1 MANPLFK
8 HLLVTGML
16 CAGTTLLFTGCIDD
30 SYDLN
35 KVDLTMKLNTEGLGV
50 KLGNTDL
57 IALADIIDEDET
69 VKTEANGLYYLVK
82 DGTSNFN
89 VKVDNMTT
97 SFNDTK
103 LDMDAPVL
111 EYKDVYEQLRD
122 KGFPVTHGSTLPI
135 PVGFEMHG
143 SAEGNQKIDFS
154 ITDVNDVKQ
163 VKTIDL
169 QRSKVAL
176 TLTEA
181 NHPATLNLGVTH
193 LKNIRLY
200 LPKFLGVTDVAPG
213 WELKEGNVLVYTK
226 NGGTYNYNR
235 NNPEICS
242 VYLNKVALDQTKN
255 QGLVNEKKEIE
266 LTPAELNIRMTAEQV
281 FFENRA
287 GRELSMN
294 VGDQASV
301 RLDIKVPNNVLNI
314 NQVTG
319 IFNPA
324 INPDN
329 ERIDVSNDLPDFL
342 QDKDVRIVATNPTI
356 RFHANMS
363 TLPVGIDMR
372 GTLTAVKENGA
383 FENGATTKVVKLDK
397 GVMEMGRDNYV
408 YYCNQGNTPYDPEG
422 AKAGAATVKNTA
434 NIGDLIT
441 ELPDYL
447 EVNLRDNQINV
458 KNEYYTVQLGRDYHV
473 DADYSVF
480 VPFEFDRGL
489 KVVYNDSTES
499 MHSDLKDLSATGTL
513 EVMADA
519 YNTIPLEL
527 LVGLKAVDVDGNEL
541 PVEFNTAEAHVVPGD
556 GSTYTMNGEVKQRSG
571 SEVMTPI
578 KITAKLDD
586 KDLLSRI
593 DKLCFNIHAD
603 ATGSNKLVSTQ
614 YLKLNNIKIK
624 LHAGVIADFN

>member
-30 SYDLN
+30 SYDLD
-35 KVDLTMKLNTEGLGV
+35 KVDLTMKLNTDGLGV

-57 IALADIIDEDET
+57 IALGDILDEDET

-97 SFNDTK
+97 SFNDTE
-103 LDMDAPVL
+103 LDMNTPVL
-111 EYKDVYEQLRD
+111 QYNDVFEQLRNA
-122 KGFPVTHGSTLPI
+122 GIPVTHGSTLPI
-135 PVGFEMHG
+135 PADFEMHG
-143 SAEGNQKIDFS
+143 SAEGDQKVDFK
-154 ITDVNDVKQ
+154 ITDVSDVKQ

-169 QRSKVAL
+169 QKSKVAL

-181 NHPATLNLGVTH
+181 NKPASLNLGVTR

-213 WELKEGNVLVYTK
+213 WELKEGNVLVYTL

-235 NNPEICS
+235 NHTEICS
-242 VYLNKVALDQTKN
+242 VYLNKVALDQTEHKGKVEN
-255 QGLVNEKKEIE
+255 GNIE

-281 FFENRA
+281 YFENRA

-294 VGDQASV
+294 EGDQASV
-301 RLDIKVPNNVLNI
+301 RLDIQLPNNVLNI
-314 NQVTG
+314 SQVTG

-329 ERIDVSNDLPDFL
+329 ERIDVSSDLPDFL
-342 QDKDVRIVATNPTI
+342 QDKEVRIVATNPTI

-447 EVNLRDNQINV
+447 EVNLKNNQINV

-527 LVGLKAVDVDGNEL
+527 LVGLKAVDVDGNEV
-541 PVEFNTAEAHVVPGD
+541 PVEFNTAEAHVAPGD

-586 KDLLSRI
+586 ENLLSRI

>member
-30 SYDLN
+30 SYDLD
-35 KVDLTMKLNTEGLGV
+35 KVDLTMKLNTDGLGV

-57 IALADIIDEDET
+57 IALADILDEDET

-103 LDMDAPVL
+103 LDMNTPVL
-111 EYKDVYEQLRD
+111 QYNDVFKQLQD
-122 KGFPVTHGSTLPI
+122 AGIPVTEGNTLPI
-135 PVGFEMHG
+135 PADFEMHG
-143 SAEGNQKIDFS
+143 SAKGDQEVDFK
-154 ITDVNDVKQ
+154 ITDVSDVKQ

-181 NHPATLNLGVTH
+181 NQPASLNLGVTR

-213 WELKEGNVLVYTK
+213 WELKEGNVLVYTL
-226 NGGTYNYNR
+226 NGGIYNYNR

-255 QGLVNEKKEIE
+255 NGKVENGSIE
-266 LTPAELNIRMTAEQV
+266 LTPNELNVTMTAEQV

-301 RLDIKVPNNVLNI
+301 RLDIKVPNNKLNI
-314 NQVTG
+314 SQVTG

-342 QDKDVRIVATNPTI
+342 QDKEVRIVATNPTI

-447 EVNLRDNQINV
+447 EVDLKNNQINV

-527 LVGLKAVDVDGNEL
+527 LVGLKAVDVDGNVV
-541 PVEFNTAEAHVVPGD
+541 PVEFNTAEAHVAPGH
-556 GSTYTMNGEVKQRSG
+556 GTTYTMNGGMKQRSD

>member
-30 SYDLN
+30 SYDLD
-35 KVDLTMKLNTEGLGV
+35 KVDLTMKLNTDGLGV

-57 IALADIIDEDET
+57 IALADILDEDET

-103 LDMDAPVL
+103 LDMNTPVL
-111 EYKDVYEQLRD
+111 QYNDVYEQLRD
-122 KGFPVTHGSTLPI
+122 AGIPVTHGSTLPI
-135 PVGFEMHG
+135 PADFEMHG
-143 SAEGNQKIDFS
+143 SAEGDQEVDFK
-154 ITDVNDVKQ
+154 ITDVSDVKQ

-169 QRSKVAL
+169 QKSKVAL

-181 NHPATLNLGVTH
+181 NQPASLNLGVTR
-193 LKNIRLY
+193 LKNVRLY

-213 WELKEGNVLVYTK
+213 WELKEGNVLVYTL

-242 VYLNKVALDQTKN
+242 VYLNKVALDQTEHKGKVEN
-255 QGLVNEKKEIE
+255 GGIE
-266 LTPAELNIRMTAEQV
+266 LTPNELKVRMTAEQV
-281 FFENRA
+281 YFENRA

-294 VGDQASV
+294 EGDQASV
-301 RLDIKVPNNVLNI
+301 RLDIKVPNNKLNI
-314 NQVTG
+314 SQVTG

-324 INPDN
+324 IDPDN

-447 EVNLRDNQINV
+447 EVDLKNNQINV

-541 PVEFNTAEAHVVPGD
+541 PVEFNTAEAHVAPGD

>member
-1 MANPLFK
+1 
-8 HLLVTGML
+8 ML

-30 SYDLN
+30 SYDLD
-35 KVDLTMKLNTEGLGV
+35 KVDLTMKLNTDGLGV

-57 IALADIIDEDET
+57 IALADILDEDET

-103 LDMDAPVL
+103 LDMNTPVL
-111 EYKDVYEQLRD
+111 QYNDVFEQLRD
-122 KGFPVTHGSTLPI
+122 AGIPVTHGSTLPI
-135 PVGFEMHG
+135 PADFEMHG
-143 SAEGNQKIDFS
+143 SAEGDQEVDFK
-154 ITDVNDVKQ
+154 ITDVSDVKQ

-169 QRSKVAL
+169 YKSKVAL

-181 NHPATLNLGVTH
+181 NSRPELNLGVTR

-213 WELKEGNVLVYTK
+213 WELKEGNVLVYK
-226 NGGTYNYNR
+226 NGGIYNYNR
-235 NNPEICS
+235 NKPEICS

-255 QGLVNEKKEIE
+255 EGKVENGNIE

-281 FFENRA
+281 YFENRA
-287 GRELSMN
+287 GRELSMK
-294 VGDQASV
+294 VDDQASV
-301 RLDIKVPNNVLNI
+301 RLDIQVPNNVLNI

-319 IFNPA
+319 KFNPA

-329 ERIDVSNDLPDFL
+329 ERIDVSSDLPDFL
-342 QDKDVRIVATNPTI
+342 QDKEVRIVATNPTI

-363 TLPVGIDMR
+363 TLPVGIDMS

-383 FENGATTKVVKLDK
+383 FENGAPTKVVKLDK
-397 GVMEMGRDNYV
+397 SVMNMGRDNYV
-408 YYCNQGNTPYDPEG
+408 YYYQGNAPYDPEG

-447 EVNLRDNQINV
+447 EVNLKNNQINV
-458 KNEYYTVQLGRDYHV
+458 KEEYYTVQLGRDYHV

-527 LVGLKAVDVDGNEL
+527 LVGLKAVDVDGNVV
-541 PVEFNTAEAHVVPGD
+541 PVEFNTAEAHVAPGD

>member
-30 SYDLN
+30 SYDLD
-35 KVDLTMKLNTEGLGV
+35 KVDLTMKLNTDGLGV

-57 IALADIIDEDET
+57 IALADILDEDET

-103 LDMDAPVL
+103 LDMNTPVL
-111 EYKDVYEQLRD
+111 QYNDVYEQLRD
-122 KGFPVTHGSTLPI
+122 AGIPVTHGSTLPI
-135 PVGFEMHG
+135 PANFEMHG
-143 SAEGNQKIDFS
+143 SAEGDQEVDFK
-154 ITDVNDVKQ
+154 ITDVSDVKQ

-169 QRSKVAL
+169 QKSKVAL

-181 NHPATLNLGVTH
+181 NQPASLNLGVTR
-193 LKNIRLY
+193 LKNVRLY

-213 WELKEGNVLVYTK
+213 WELKEGNVLVYTL

-242 VYLNKVALDQTKN
+242 VYLNKVALDQTEHKGKVEN
-255 QGLVNEKKEIE
+255 GGIE
-266 LTPAELNIRMTAEQV
+266 LTPNELNVRMTAEQV
-281 FFENRA
+281 YFENRA

-294 VGDQASV
+294 EGDQASV

-314 NQVTG
+314 SQVTG

-324 INPDN
+324 IDPDN

-447 EVNLRDNQINV
+447 EVDLKNNQINV

-527 LVGLKAVDVDGNEL
+527 LVGLKAVDVDGNEV
-541 PVEFNTAEAHVVPGD
+541 PVEFNTAEAHVAPGD

>member
-30 SYDLN
+30 SYDLD
-35 KVDLTMKLNTEGLGV
+35 KVDLTMKLNTDGLGV

-57 IALADIIDEDET
+57 IALADILDEDET

-103 LDMDAPVL
+103 LDMNTPVL
-111 EYKDVYEQLRD
+111 QYNDVYEQLRNA
-122 KGFPVTHGSTLPI
+122 GIPVTHGSTLPI
-135 PVGFEMHG
+135 PADFEMHG
-143 SAEGNQKIDFS
+143 SAEGDQKVDFS
-154 ITDVNDVKQ
+154 ITGVSDVKQ

-181 NHPATLNLGVTH
+181 NHPATLNLGVTR

-213 WELKEGNVLVYTK
+213 WELKEGNVLVYK
-226 NGGTYNYNR
+226 NGGIYNYNR

-242 VYLNKVALDQTKN
+242 VYLNKVELEQTEN
-255 QGLVNEKKEIE
+255 HGEVNADKEIV
-266 LTPAELNIRMTAEQV
+266 LTPEELNIRMTAEQV

-319 IFNPA
+319 KFNPA

-447 EVNLRDNQINV
+447 EVDLKNNQINV
-458 KNEYYTVQLGRDYHV
+458 KEEYYTVQLGRDYHV

-541 PVEFNTAEAHVVPGD
+541 PVEFNTAEAHVAPGD

>member
-30 SYDLN
+30 SYDLD
-35 KVDLTMKLNTEGLGV
+35 KVDLTMKLNTDGLGV

-57 IALADIIDEDET
+57 IALADILDEDET

-103 LDMDAPVL
+103 LDMNTPVL
-111 EYKDVYEQLRD
+111 QYNDVFEQLRD
-122 KGFPVTHGSTLPI
+122 AGIPVTHGSTLPI
-135 PVGFEMHG
+135 PADFEMHG
-143 SAEGNQKIDFS
+143 SAEGDQEVDFK
-154 ITDVNDVKQ
+154 ITDVSDVKQ

-169 QRSKVAL
+169 QKSKVAL

-181 NHPATLNLGVTH
+181 NQPASLNLGVTH
-193 LKNIRLY
+193 LKNVRLY

-213 WELKEGNVLVYTK
+213 WELKEGNVLVYAL

-242 VYLNKVALDQTKN
+242 VYLNKVALDQTEHKGKVEN
-255 QGLVNEKKEIE
+255 GGIE
-266 LTPAELNIRMTAEQV
+266 LTPNELKVRKTAEQV
-281 FFENRA
+281 YFENRA

-294 VGDQASV
+294 EGDQASV

-314 NQVTG
+314 SQVTG

-324 INPDN
+324 IDPDN

-342 QDKDVRIVATNPTI
+342 QDKEVRIVATNPTI

-447 EVNLRDNQINV
+447 EVNLKNNQINV

-527 LVGLKAVDVDGNEL
+527 LVGLKAVDVDGNVV
-541 PVEFNTAEAHVVPGD
+541 PVEFNTAEAHVAPGD

>member
-30 SYDLN
+30 SYDLD
-35 KVDLTMKLNTEGLGV
+35 KVDLTMKLNTDGLGV

-57 IALADIIDEDET
+57 IALADILDEDET

-103 LDMDAPVL
+103 LDMNTPVL
-111 EYKDVYEQLRD
+111 QYNDVYEQLRD
-122 KGFPVTHGSTLPI
+122 AGIPVTHGSTLPI
-135 PVGFEMHG
+135 PADFEMHG
-143 SAEGNQKIDFS
+143 SAEGDQEVDFK
-154 ITDVNDVKQ
+154 ITDVSDVKQ

-169 QRSKVAL
+169 QKSKVAL

-181 NHPATLNLGVTH
+181 NQPASLNLGVTR

-213 WELKEGNVLVYTK
+213 WELKEGNVLVYTL
-226 NGGTYNYNR
+226 NGGIYNYNR

-242 VYLNKVALDQTKN
+242 VYLNKVALDQTENKGKVEN
-255 QGLVNEKKEIE
+255 GGIE
-266 LTPAELNIRMTAEQV
+266 LTPNELNVTMTAEQV

-301 RLDIKVPNNVLNI
+301 RLDIKVPNNKLNI
-314 NQVTG
+314 SQVTG

-324 INPDN
+324 IDPDN

-342 QDKDVRIVATNPTI
+342 QDKEVRIVATNPTI

-447 EVNLRDNQINV
+447 EVDLKNNQINV

-541 PVEFNTAEAHVVPGD
+541 PVEFNTAEAHVAPGD
-556 GSTYTMNGEVKQRSG
+556 GSTYTMNGEVKERSG
-571 SEVMTPI
+571 SGVMTPI
-578 KITAKLDD
+578 KITAKLED

>member
-30 SYDLN
+30 SYDLD
-35 KVDLTMKLNTEGLGV
+35 KVDLTMKLNTDGLGV

-57 IALADIIDEDET
+57 IALADILDEDET

-103 LDMDAPVL
+103 LDMNTPVL
-111 EYKDVYEQLRD
+111 QYNDVFKQLQD
-122 KGFPVTHGSTLPI
+122 AGIPVTEGNTLPI
-135 PVGFEMHG
+135 PVDFEMHG
-143 SAEGNQKIDFS
+143 SAKGDQEVDFK
-154 ITDVNDVKQ
+154 ITDVSDVKQ

-169 QRSKVAL
+169 QKSKVAL

-181 NHPATLNLGVTH
+181 NQPASLNLGVTR

-213 WELKEGNVLVYTK
+213 WELKEGNVLVYTL
-226 NGGTYNYNR
+226 NGGIYNYNR

-242 VYLNKVALDQTKN
+242 VYLNKVALDQTENKGKVEN
-255 QGLVNEKKEIE
+255 GGIE
-266 LTPAELNIRMTAEQV
+266 LTPNELNVTMTAEQV

-294 VGDQASV
+294 EGDQASV

-314 NQVTG
+314 SQVTG

-342 QDKDVRIVATNPTI
+342 QDKEVRIVATNPTI

-447 EVNLRDNQINV
+447 EVDLKNNQINV

-527 LVGLKAVDVDGNEL
+527 LVGLKAVDVDGNEV
-541 PVEFNTAEAHVVPGD
+541 PVEFNTAEAHVAPGD

>member
-30 SYDLN
+30 SYDLD
-35 KVDLTMKLNTEGLGV
+35 KVDLTMKLNTDGLGV

-57 IALADIIDEDET
+57 IALADILDEDET

-103 LDMDAPVL
+103 LDMNTPVL
-111 EYKDVYEQLRD
+111 QYNDVYEQLRD
-122 KGFPVTHGSTLPI
+122 AGIPVTHGSTLPI
-135 PVGFEMHG
+135 PADFEMHG
-143 SAEGNQKIDFS
+143 SAEGDQEVDFK
-154 ITDVNDVKQ
+154 ITDVSDVKQ

-169 QRSKVAL
+169 QKSKVAL

-181 NHPATLNLGVTH
+181 NQPASLNLGVTR

-213 WELKEGNVLVYTK
+213 WELKEGNVLVYTL
-226 NGGTYNYNR
+226 NGGIYNYNR
-235 NNPEICS
+235 NNSEICS
-242 VYLNKVALDQTKN
+242 VYLNKVALDQTENKGKVEN
-255 QGLVNEKKEIE
+255 GGIE
-266 LTPAELNIRMTAEQV
+266 LTPNELNVTMTAEQV

-301 RLDIKVPNNVLNI
+301 RLDIKVPNNKLNI
-314 NQVTG
+314 SQVTG

-324 INPDN
+324 IDPDN

-342 QDKDVRIVATNPTI
+342 QDKEVRIVATNPTI

-447 EVNLRDNQINV
+447 EVDLKNNQINV

-527 LVGLKAVDVDGNEL
+527 LVGLKAVDVDGNEV
-541 PVEFNTAEAHVVPGD
+541 PVEFNTAEAHVAPGD

>member
-30 SYDLN
+30 SYDLD
-35 KVDLTMKLNTEGLGV
+35 KVDLTMKLNTDGLGV

-57 IALADIIDEDET
+57 IALADILDEDET

-103 LDMDAPVL
+103 LDMNTPVL
-111 EYKDVYEQLRD
+111 QYNDVYEQLRD
-122 KGFPVTHGSTLPI
+122 AGIPVTHGSTLPI
-135 PVGFEMHG
+135 PANFEMHG
-143 SAEGNQKIDFS
+143 SAEGDQEVDFK
-154 ITDVNDVKQ
+154 ITDVSDVKQ

-169 QRSKVAL
+169 QKSKVAL

-181 NHPATLNLGVTH
+181 NQPASLNLGVTR

-213 WELKEGNVLVYTK
+213 WELKEGNVLVYTL

-242 VYLNKVALDQTKN
+242 VYLNKVALDQTEHKGKVEN
-255 QGLVNEKKEIE
+255 GGIE
-266 LTPAELNIRMTAEQV
+266 LTPNELNVRMTAEQV
-281 FFENRA
+281 YFENRA

-314 NQVTG
+314 SQVTG

-324 INPDN
+324 IDPDN

-342 QDKDVRIVATNPTI
+342 QDKEVRIVATNPTI

-363 TLPVGIDMR
+363 TLPVGIDLR

-383 FENGATTKVVKLDK
+383 FENGAPTKVVKLDK

-447 EVNLRDNQINV
+447 EVDLKNNQINV

-480 VPFEFDRGL
+480 VPFEFDHGL

-541 PVEFNTAEAHVVPGD
+541 PVEFNTAEAHVAPGD

>member
-30 SYDLN
+30 SYDLD
-35 KVDLTMKLNTEGLGV
+35 KVDLTMKLNTDGLGV

-57 IALADIIDEDET
+57 IALADILDEDET

-103 LDMDAPVL
+103 LDMNTPVL
-111 EYKDVYEQLRD
+111 QYDDVFKQLRD
-122 KGFPVTHGSTLPI
+122 AGIPVTEGNTLPI
-135 PVGFEMHG
+135 PADFEMHG
-143 SAEGNQKIDFS
+143 SAEGNQEVDFK
-154 ITDVNDVKQ
+154 ITDVSDVKQ

-169 QRSKVAL
+169 QKSKVAL

-181 NHPATLNLGVTH
+181 NQPASLNLGVTR

-213 WELKEGNVLVYTK
+213 WELKEGNVLVYTH
-226 NGGTYNYNR
+226 NGGIYNYDR
-235 NNPEICS
+235 NKPEICS

-255 QGLVNEKKEIE
+255 EGKVENGNIE
-266 LTPAELNIRMTAEQV
+266 LKPYELNVRMIAEQV

-314 NQVTG
+314 SQVTG

-324 INPDN
+324 IDPDN

-342 QDKDVRIVATNPTI
+342 QDKEVRIVATNPTI

-447 EVNLRDNQINV
+447 EVNLKNNQINV

-541 PVEFNTAEAHVVPGD
+541 PVEFNTAEAHVAPGD

>member
-30 SYDLN
+30 SYDLD
-35 KVDLTMKLNTEGLGV
+35 KVDLTMKLNTDGLGV

-57 IALADIIDEDET
+57 IALADILDEDET

-103 LDMDAPVL
+103 LDMNTPVL
-111 EYKDVYEQLRD
+111 QYDDVFKQLQD
-122 KGFPVTHGSTLPI
+122 AGIPVTEGNTLPI
-135 PVGFEMHG
+135 PADFEMHG
-143 SAEGNQKIDFS
+143 SAKGDQEVDFK
-154 ITDVNDVKQ
+154 ITDVSDVKQ

-169 QRSKVAL
+169 QKSKVAL

-181 NHPATLNLGVTH
+181 NQPASLNLGVTR

-213 WELKEGNVLVYTK
+213 WELKEGNVLVYTL
-226 NGGTYNYNR
+226 NGGIYNYNR

-242 VYLNKVALDQTKN
+242 VYLNKVALDKTENKGKVEN
-255 QGLVNEKKEIE
+255 GGIE
-266 LTPAELNIRMTAEQV
+266 LTPNELNVTMTAEQV

-301 RLDIKVPNNVLNI
+301 RLDIKVPNNKLNI
-314 NQVTG
+314 SQVTG

-324 INPDN
+324 IDPDN

-342 QDKDVRIVATNPTI
+342 QDKEVRIVATNPTI

-447 EVNLRDNQINV
+447 EVDLKNNQINV

-513 EVMADA
+513 EVIADA

-541 PVEFNTAEAHVVPGD
+541 PVEFNTAEAHVAPGD

-571 SEVMTPI
+571 SEEMTPI

>member
-30 SYDLN
+30 SYDLD
-35 KVDLTMKLNTEGLGV
+35 KVDLTMKLNTDGLGV

-57 IALADIIDEDET
+57 IALADILDEDET

-103 LDMDAPVL
+103 LDMNTPVL
-111 EYKDVYEQLRD
+111 QYDDVFKQLQD
-122 KGFPVTHGSTLPI
+122 AGIPVTEGNTLPI
-135 PVGFEMHG
+135 PADFEMHG
-143 SAEGNQKIDFS
+143 SAKGDQEVDFK
-154 ITDVNDVKQ
+154 ITDVSDVKQ

-169 QRSKVAL
+169 QKSKVAL

-181 NHPATLNLGVTH
+181 NQPASLNLGVTR

-213 WELKEGNVLVYTK
+213 WELKEGNVLVYTL
-226 NGGTYNYNR
+226 NGGIYNYNR

-242 VYLNKVALDQTKN
+242 VYLNKVALDKTENKGKVEN
-255 QGLVNEKKEIE
+255 GGIE
-266 LTPAELNIRMTAEQV
+266 LTPNELNVTMTAEQV

-301 RLDIKVPNNVLNI
+301 RLDIKVPNNKLNI
-314 NQVTG
+314 SQVTG

-324 INPDN
+324 IDPDN

-342 QDKDVRIVATNPTI
+342 QDKEVRIVATNPTI

-447 EVNLRDNQINV
+447 EVDLKNNQINV

-527 LVGLKAVDVDGNEL
+527 LVGLKAVDVDGNEV
-541 PVEFNTAEAHVVPGD
+541 PVEFNTAEAHVAPGD

>member
-30 SYDLN
+30 SYDLD
-35 KVDLTMKLNTEGLGV
+35 KVDLTMKLNTDGLGV

-57 IALADIIDEDET
+57 IALADILDEDET

-103 LDMDAPVL
+103 LDMNTPVL
-111 EYKDVYEQLRD
+111 QYNDVYEQLRD
-122 KGFPVTHGSTLPI
+122 AGIPVTHGSTLPI
-135 PVGFEMHG
+135 PANFEMHG
-143 SAEGNQKIDFS
+143 SAEGDQEVDFK
-154 ITDVNDVKQ
+154 ITDVSDVKQ

-169 QRSKVAL
+169 QKSKVAL

-181 NHPATLNLGVTH
+181 NQPASLNLGVTR

-213 WELKEGNVLVYTK
+213 WELQEGNVLVYTH
-226 NGGTYNYNR
+226 NGGTYNYDR
-235 NNPEICS
+235 NKPEICS

-255 QGLVNEKKEIE
+255 EGKVENGNIE
-266 LTPAELNIRMTAEQV
+266 LKPNELNVTMTAEQV
-281 FFENRA
+281 YFENRA

-294 VGDQASV
+294 EGDQASV
-301 RLDIKVPNNVLNI
+301 RLDIKLPNNVLNI
-314 NQVTG
+314 SQVTG

-324 INPDN
+324 IDPDN
-329 ERIDVSNDLPDFL
+329 ERIDVSSDLPDFL
-342 QDKDVRIVATNPTI
+342 QDKEVRIVATNPTI

-447 EVNLRDNQINV
+447 EVNLKNNQINV

-527 LVGLKAVDVDGNEL
+527 LVGLKAVDVDGNEV
-541 PVEFNTAEAHVVPGD
+541 PVEFNTAEAHVAPGD

>member
-30 SYDLN
+30 SYDLD
-35 KVDLTMKLNTEGLGV
+35 KVDLTMKLNTDGLGV

-57 IALADIIDEDET
+57 IALADILDEDET

-103 LDMDAPVL
+103 LDMNTPVL
-111 EYKDVYEQLRD
+111 QYNDVYEQLRD
-122 KGFPVTHGSTLPI
+122 AGIPVTHGSTLPI
-135 PVGFEMHG
+135 PANFEMHG
-143 SAEGNQKIDFS
+143 SAEGDQEVDFK
-154 ITDVNDVKQ
+154 ITDVSDVKQ

-169 QRSKVAL
+169 QKSKVAL

-181 NHPATLNLGVTH
+181 NQPASLNLGVTR

-213 WELKEGNVLVYTK
+213 WELQEGNVLVYTH
-226 NGGTYNYNR
+226 NGGTYNYDR
-235 NNPEICS
+235 NKPEICS
-242 VYLNKVALDQTKN
+242 VYLNKVALDQTEHKGKVEN
-255 QGLVNEKKEIE
+255 GGIE
-266 LTPAELNIRMTAEQV
+266 LTPNDLKVRMTAEQV
-281 FFENRA
+281 YFENRA
-287 GRELSMN
+287 GRELSMK
-294 VGDQASV
+294 VDDQASV
-301 RLDIKVPNNVLNI
+301 RLDITVANKTLNI
-314 NQVTG
+314 SQVTG

-329 ERIDVSNDLPDFL
+329 ERIDVSSDLPDFL
-342 QDKDVRIVATNPTI
+342 QDKEVRIVATNPTI

-447 EVNLRDNQINV
+447 EVDLKNNQINV

-541 PVEFNTAEAHVVPGD
+541 PVEFNTAEAHVAPGD

>member
-30 SYDLN
+30 SYDLD
-35 KVDLTMKLNTEGLGV
+35 KVDLTMKLNTDGLGV

-57 IALADIIDEDET
+57 IALADILDEDET

-111 EYKDVYEQLRD
+111 QYNDVYEQLRD
-122 KGFPVTHGSTLPI
+122 AGIPVTEGSTLPI
-135 PVGFEMHG
+135 PADFEMHG

-154 ITDVNDVKQ
+154 ITDVKDVTE

-169 QRSKVAL
+169 YKSKVAL

-181 NHPATLNLGVTH
+181 NSRPELNLGVTR

-213 WELKEGNVLVYTK
+213 WELKEGNVLVYK
-226 NGGTYNYNR
+226 NGGIYNYNR
-235 NNPEICS
+235 NKPEICS

-255 QGLVNEKKEIE
+255 EGKVENGNIE

-281 FFENRA
+281 YFENCA
-287 GRELSMN
+287 GRELSMK
-294 VGDQASV
+294 VDDQASV
-301 RLDIKVPNNVLNI
+301 RLDIQVPNNVLNI

-319 IFNPA
+319 KFNPA

-329 ERIDVSNDLPDFL
+329 ERIDVSSDLPDFL
-342 QDKDVRIVATNPTI
+342 QDKEVRIVATNPTI

-447 EVNLRDNQINV
+447 EVDLKNNQINV

-541 PVEFNTAEAHVVPGD
+541 PVEFNTAEAHVAPGD

>member
-30 SYDLN
+30 SYDLD
-35 KVDLTMKLNTEGLGV
+35 KVDLTMKLNTDGLGV

-57 IALADIIDEDET
+57 IALADILDEDET

-97 SFNDTK
+97 SFNDTE
-103 LDMDAPVL
+103 LDMNTPVL
-111 EYKDVYEQLRD
+111 QYNDVYEQLRNA
-122 KGFPVTHGSTLPI
+122 GIPVTEHSTLPI
-135 PVGFEMHG
+135 PADFEMHG
-143 SAEGNQKIDFS
+143 SAEGDQKVDFS
-154 ITDVNDVKQ
+154 ITGVSDVKQ

-169 QRSKVAL
+169 QKSKVAL

-181 NHPATLNLGVTH
+181 NKPASLNLGVTR
-193 LKNIRLY
+193 LKNVRLY
-200 LPKFLGVTDVAPG
+200 LPKILGVTDVAPG
-213 WELKEGNVLVYTK
+213 WELKEGNVLVYTL

-242 VYLNKVALDQTKN
+242 VYLNKVALDQTEHKGKVEN
-255 QGLVNEKKEIE
+255 GGIE
-266 LTPAELNIRMTAEQV
+266 LTPEDLKVRMTAEQV
-281 FFENRA
+281 YFENRA

-294 VGDQASV
+294 EGDQASV

-314 NQVTG
+314 SQVTG

-329 ERIDVSNDLPDFL
+329 ERIDVSSDLPDFL

-447 EVNLRDNQINV
+447 EVNLKNNQINV

-541 PVEFNTAEAHVVPGD
+541 PVEFNTAEAHVAPGD

>member
-30 SYDLN
+30 SYDLD
-35 KVDLTMKLNTEGLGV
+35 KVDLTMKLNTDGLGV

-57 IALADIIDEDET
+57 IALADILDEDET

-103 LDMDAPVL
+103 LDMNTPVL
-111 EYKDVYEQLRD
+111 QYNDVFEQLRD
-122 KGFPVTHGSTLPI
+122 AGIPVTHGSTLPI
-135 PVGFEMHG
+135 PADFEMHG
-143 SAEGNQKIDFS
+143 SAEGDQEVDFK
-154 ITDVNDVKQ
+154 ITDVSDVKQ

-169 QRSKVAL
+169 QKSKVAL

-181 NHPATLNLGVTH
+181 NQPASLNLGVTR
-193 LKNIRLY
+193 LKNVRLY
-200 LPKFLGVTDVAPG
+200 LPKILGVTDVAPG
-213 WELKEGNVLVYTK
+213 WELKEGNVLVYTG
-226 NGGTYNYNR
+226 NGGTYIYNR

-242 VYLNKVALDQTKN
+242 VYLNKVALDQTDK
-255 QGLVNEKKEIE
+255 QGKVENGNIE
-266 LTPAELNIRMTAEQV
+266 LTPNELKVRMTAEQV
-281 FFENRA
+281 YFENRA

-301 RLDIKVPNNVLNI
+301 RLDIKVPNNKLNI
-314 NQVTG
+314 SQVTG

-324 INPDN
+324 IDPDN
-329 ERIDVSNDLPDFL
+329 ERIDVSSDLPDFL
-342 QDKDVRIVATNPTI
+342 QDKEVRIVATNPTI

-447 EVNLRDNQINV
+447 EVDLKNNQINV

-527 LVGLKAVDVDGNEL
+527 LVGLKAVDVDGNVV
-541 PVEFNTAEAHVVPGD
+541 PVEFNTAEAHVAPGD

>member
-30 SYDLN
+30 SYDLD
-35 KVDLTMKLNTEGLGV
+35 KVDLTMKLNTDGLGV

-57 IALADIIDEDET
+57 IALADILDEDET

-103 LDMDAPVL
+103 LDMNTPVL
-111 EYKDVYEQLRD
+111 QYNDVFKQLQD
-122 KGFPVTHGSTLPI
+122 AGIPVTEGNTLPI
-135 PVGFEMHG
+135 PADFEMHG
-143 SAEGNQKIDFS
+143 SAKGDQEVDFK
-154 ITDVNDVKQ
+154 ITDVSDVKQ

-181 NHPATLNLGVTH
+181 NQPASLNLGVTR

-213 WELKEGNVLVYTK
+213 WELKEGNVLVYTL
-226 NGGTYNYNR
+226 NGGIYNYNR

-255 QGLVNEKKEIE
+255 NGKVENGSIE
-266 LTPAELNIRMTAEQV
+266 LTPNELNVTMTAEQV

-314 NQVTG
+314 SQVTG

-329 ERIDVSNDLPDFL
+329 ERIDVSSDLPDFL
-342 QDKDVRIVATNPTI
+342 QDKEVRIVATNPTI

-447 EVNLRDNQINV
+447 EVDLKNNQINV

-541 PVEFNTAEAHVVPGD
+541 PVEFNTAEAHVAPGD
-556 GSTYTMNGEVKQRSG
+556 GSTYTMNGEVKERSG

>member
-16 CAGTTLLFTGCIDD
+16 CAGTTLLFTSCIDD
-30 SYDLN
+30 SYDLD
-35 KVDLTMKLNTEGLGV
+35 KVDLTMKLNTDGLGV

-57 IALADIIDEDET
+57 IALADILDEDET

-103 LDMDAPVL
+103 LDMNTPVL
-111 EYKDVYEQLRD
+111 QYNDVYEQLRD
-122 KGFPVTHGSTLPI
+122 AGIPVTHGSTLPI
-135 PVGFEMHG
+135 PANFEMHG
-143 SAEGNQKIDFS
+143 SAEGDQEVDFK
-154 ITDVNDVKQ
+154 ITDVSDVKQ

-169 QRSKVAL
+169 QKSKVAL

-181 NHPATLNLGVTH
+181 NQPASLNLGVTR
-193 LKNIRLY
+193 LKNVRLY

-213 WELKEGNVLVYTK
+213 WELQEGNVLVYTH
-226 NGGTYNYNR
+226 NGGTYNYDR
-235 NNPEICS
+235 NKPEICS

-255 QGLVNEKKEIE
+255 EGKVENGNIE
-266 LTPAELNIRMTAEQV
+266 LKPYELNVRMTAEQV
-281 FFENRA
+281 YFENRA

-294 VGDQASV
+294 EGDQASV
-301 RLDIKVPNNVLNI
+301 RLDIKVPNNKLNI
-314 NQVTG
+314 SQVTG

-324 INPDN
+324 IDPDN

-342 QDKDVRIVATNPTI
+342 QDKEVRIVATNPTI

-447 EVNLRDNQINV
+447 EVNLKNNQINV

-527 LVGLKAVDVDGNEL
+527 LVGLKAIDVDGNEV
-541 PVEFNTAEAHVVPGD
+541 PVEFNTVEAHVAPGD

>member
-30 SYDLN
+30 SYDLD
-35 KVDLTMKLNTEGLGV
+35 KVDLTMKLNTDGLGV

-57 IALADIIDEDET
+57 IALADILDEDET

-103 LDMDAPVL
+103 LDMNTPVL
-111 EYKDVYEQLRD
+111 QYNDVFKQLQD
-122 KGFPVTHGSTLPI
+122 AGIPVTEGNTLPI
-135 PVGFEMHG
+135 PANFEMHG
-143 SAEGNQKIDFS
+143 SAEGDQEVDFK
-154 ITDVNDVKQ
+154 ITDVSDVKQ

-181 NHPATLNLGVTH
+181 NKPASLNLGVTH
-193 LKNIRLY
+193 LKNVRLY

-213 WELKEGNVLVYTK
+213 WELKEGNVLVYTL

-242 VYLNKVALDQTKN
+242 VYLNKVALDQTENKGKVEN
-255 QGLVNEKKEIE
+255 GGIE
-266 LTPAELNIRMTAEQV
+266 LTPNELKVRMTAEQV
-281 FFENRA
+281 YFENRA

-294 VGDQASV
+294 EGDQASV

-314 NQVTG
+314 SQVTG

-324 INPDN
+324 IDPDN

-342 QDKDVRIVATNPTI
+342 QDKEVRIVATNPTI

-383 FENGATTKVVKLDK
+383 FENGAPTKVVKLDK

-447 EVNLRDNQINV
+447 EVDLKNNQINV

-527 LVGLKAVDVDGNEL
+527 LVGLKAVDVDGNVV
-541 PVEFNTAEAHVVPGD
+541 PVEFNTVEAHVAPGH
-556 GSTYTMNGEVKQRSG
+556 GTTYTMNGGVKQRSD

>member
-30 SYDLN
+30 SYDLD
-35 KVDLTMKLNTEGLGV
+35 KVDLTMKLNTDGLGV

-57 IALADIIDEDET
+57 IALADILDEDET

-103 LDMDAPVL
+103 LDMNTPVL
-111 EYKDVYEQLRD
+111 QYNDVFEQLRD
-122 KGFPVTHGSTLPI
+122 KGIPVTHGSTLPI
-135 PVGFEMHG
+135 PANFEMHG
-143 SAEGNQKIDFS
+143 SAEGDQEVDFK
-154 ITDVNDVKQ
+154 ITDVSDVKQ

-181 NHPATLNLGVTH
+181 NQPASLNLGVTH
-193 LKNIRLY
+193 LKNVRLY

-213 WELKEGNVLVYTK
+213 WELKEGNVLVYTL

-242 VYLNKVALDQTKN
+242 VYLNKVALDQTEHKGKVEN
-255 QGLVNEKKEIE
+255 GGIE
-266 LTPAELNIRMTAEQV
+266 LTPNELKVRMTAEQV
-281 FFENRA
+281 YFKNRA

-294 VGDQASV
+294 EGDQASV

-314 NQVTG
+314 SQVTG

-329 ERIDVSNDLPDFL
+329 ERIDVSSDLPDFL
-342 QDKDVRIVATNPTI
+342 QDKEVRIVATNPTI

-363 TLPVGIDMR
+363 TLPVGIDLS

-383 FENGATTKVVKLDK
+383 FENGTPTKVVKLDK
-397 GVMEMGRDNYV
+397 SVMDMGRDNYV
-408 YYCNQGNTPYDPEG
+408 YYYQGNAPYDPEG

-447 EVNLRDNQINV
+447 EVDLKNNQINV

-527 LVGLKAVDVDGNEL
+527 LVGLKAVDVDGNVV
-541 PVEFNTAEAHVVPGD
+541 PVEFNTAEAHVAPGD

>member
-30 SYDLN
+30 SYDLD
-35 KVDLTMKLNTEGLGV
+35 KVDLTMKLNTDGLGV

-57 IALADIIDEDET
+57 IALADILDEDET

-103 LDMDAPVL
+103 LDMNTPVL
-111 EYKDVYEQLRD
+111 QYNDVYEQLRD
-122 KGFPVTHGSTLPI
+122 AGIPVTHGSTLPI
-135 PVGFEMHG
+135 PANFEMHG
-143 SAEGNQKIDFS
+143 SAEGDQEVDFK
-154 ITDVNDVKQ
+154 ITDVSDVKQ

-169 QRSKVAL
+169 QKSKVVL

-181 NHPATLNLGVTH
+181 NQPASLNLGVTR
-193 LKNIRLY
+193 LKNVRLY

-213 WELKEGNVLVYTK
+213 WELKEGNVLVYTL

-242 VYLNKVALDQTKN
+242 VYLNKVALDKTENKGKVEN
-255 QGLVNEKKEIE
+255 GGIE
-266 LTPAELNIRMTAEQV
+266 LTPNELNVRMTAEQV

-301 RLDIKVPNNVLNI
+301 RLDIKVPNNKLNI
-314 NQVTG
+314 SQVTG

-324 INPDN
+324 IDPDN

-342 QDKDVRIVATNPTI
+342 QDKEVRIVATNPTI

-447 EVNLRDNQINV
+447 EVDLKNNQINV

-527 LVGLKAVDVDGNEL
+527 LVGLKAVDVDGNEV
-541 PVEFNTAEAHVVPGD
+541 PVEFNTAEAHVAPGD

>member
-30 SYDLN
+30 SYDLD
-35 KVDLTMKLNTEGLGV
+35 KVDLTMKLNTDGLGV

-122 KGFPVTHGSTLPI
+122 AGIPVTEGSTLPI
-135 PVGFEMHG
+135 PEDFEMHG

-181 NHPATLNLGVTH
+181 NQPASLNLGVTR

-213 WELKEGNVLVYTK
+213 WELKEGNVLVYK
-226 NGGTYNYNR
+226 NGGIYNYNR

-242 VYLNKVALDQTKN
+242 VYLNKVALDQTTHNGKVEN
-255 QGLVNEKKEIE
+255 GGIE
-266 LTPAELNIRMTAEQV
+266 LTPNDLKVRMTAEQV

-314 NQVTG
+314 SQVTG

-329 ERIDVSNDLPDFL
+329 ERIDVSSDLPDFL
-342 QDKDVRIVATNPTI
+342 QDKEVRIVATNPTI

-363 TLPVGIDMR
+363 TLPVGIDMS

-383 FENGATTKVVKLDK
+383 FENGAPTKVVKLDK
-397 GVMEMGRDNYV
+397 SVMDMGRDNYV
-408 YYCNQGNTPYDPEG
+408 YYYQGNAPYDPEG

-447 EVNLRDNQINV
+447 EVDLKNNQINV

-541 PVEFNTAEAHVVPGD
+541 PVEFNTAEAHVAPGD

>member
-30 SYDLN
+30 SYDLD
-35 KVDLTMKLNTEGLGV
+35 KVDLTMKLNTDGLGV

-57 IALADIIDEDET
+57 IALADILDEDET

-103 LDMDAPVL
+103 LDMNAPVL
-111 EYKDVYEQLRD
+111 QYDDVKKQLEEA
-122 KGFPVTHGSTLPI
+122 GIPVVEGSPLPI
-135 PVGFEMHG
+135 PADFEMHG
-143 SAEGNQKIDFS
+143 SAEGDQEVDFN
-154 ITDVNDVKQ
+154 ITDVSDVKQ

-181 NHPATLNLGVTH
+181 NQPASLNLGVTR

-213 WELKEGNVLVYTK
+213 WELKEGNVLVYTL
-226 NGGTYNYNR
+226 NGGIYNYNR

-242 VYLNKVALDQTKN
+242 VYLNKVALDKTENKGKVEN
-255 QGLVNEKKEIE
+255 GGIE
-266 LTPAELNIRMTAEQV
+266 LTPNELNVRMTAEQV

-301 RLDIKVPNNVLNI
+301 RLDIKVPNNKLNI
-314 NQVTG
+314 SQVTG

-324 INPDN
+324 IDPDN

-447 EVNLRDNQINV
+447 EVDLKNNQINV

-527 LVGLKAVDVDGNEL
+527 LVGLKAVDVDGNEV
-541 PVEFNTAEAHVVPGD
+541 PVEFNTAEAHVAPGD

>member
-30 SYDLN
+30 SYDLD
-35 KVDLTMKLNTEGLGV
+35 KVDLTMKLNTDGLGV

-57 IALADIIDEDET
+57 IALADILDEDET

-103 LDMDAPVL
+103 LDMNTPVL
-111 EYKDVYEQLRD
+111 QYNDVYEQLRD
-122 KGFPVTHGSTLPI
+122 AGIPVTHGSTLPI
-135 PVGFEMHG
+135 PADFEMHG
-143 SAEGNQKIDFS
+143 SAEGDQEVDFK
-154 ITDVNDVKQ
+154 ITDVSDVKQ

-181 NHPATLNLGVTH
+181 NHPATLNLGVTR

-200 LPKFLGVTDVAPG
+200 LPKILGVTDVAPG
-213 WELKEGNVLVYTK
+213 WELKEGNVLVYTG

-242 VYLNKVALDQTKN
+242 VYLNKVVLDQTEHKGKVEN
-255 QGLVNEKKEIE
+255 GNIE

-314 NQVTG
+314 SQVTG

-324 INPDN
+324 IDPDN

-342 QDKDVRIVATNPTI
+342 QDKEVRIVATNPTI

-447 EVNLRDNQINV
+447 EVDLKNNQINV

-527 LVGLKAVDVDGNEL
+527 LVGLKAVDVDGNEV
-541 PVEFNTAEAHVVPGD
+541 PVEFNTAEAHVAPGD
-556 GSTYTMNGEVKQRSG
+556 GSTYTMNGEVKERSG

>member
-30 SYDLN
+30 SYDLD
-35 KVDLTMKLNTEGLGV
+35 KVDLTMKLNTDGLGV

-57 IALADIIDEDET
+57 IALADILDEDET

-111 EYKDVYEQLRD
+111 QYNDVYEQLRD
-122 KGFPVTHGSTLPI
+122 AGIPVTEGSTLPI
-135 PVGFEMHG
+135 PADFEMHG

-154 ITDVNDVKQ
+154 ITDVKDVTE

-169 QRSKVAL
+169 YKSKVAL
-176 TLTEA
+176 TLKEA
-181 NHPATLNLGVTH
+181 NKPEDLNLGVTH

-226 NGGTYNYNR
+226 NGGIYNYNR

-242 VYLNKVALDQTKN
+242 VYLNKVALDQTEHNGKVEN
-255 QGLVNEKKEIE
+255 GSIE

-281 FFENRA
+281 YFENRA

-319 IFNPA
+319 KFNPV

-372 GTLTAVKENGA
+372 GTLTAVKESGT
-383 FENGATTKVVKLDK
+383 FENGATTKKVKLDK

-422 AKAGAATVKNTA
+422 AKPGAATVENVQ

-541 PVEFNTAEAHVVPGD
+541 PVEFNTTEAHVLPGD

-578 KITAKLDD
+578 KITAKLDN

-624 LHAGVIADFN
+624 LNAGVIADFN

>member
-30 SYDLN
+30 SYDLD
-35 KVDLTMKLNTEGLGV
+35 KVDLTMKLNTDGLGV

-57 IALADIIDEDET
+57 IALADILDEDET

-103 LDMDAPVL
+103 LDMNTPVL
-111 EYKDVYEQLRD
+111 QYNDVYEQLRD
-122 KGFPVTHGSTLPI
+122 AGIPVTHGSTLPI
-135 PVGFEMHG
+135 PADFEMHG
-143 SAEGNQKIDFS
+143 SAKGDQEVDFK
-154 ITDVNDVKQ
+154 ITDVSDVKQ

-169 QRSKVAL
+169 QKSKVAL

-181 NHPATLNLGVTH
+181 NQPASLNLGVTR

-213 WELKEGNVLVYTK
+213 WELQEGNVLVYTL
-226 NGGTYNYNR
+226 NGGIYNYNR

-242 VYLNKVALDQTKN
+242 VYLNKVALDQTENKGKVEN
-255 QGLVNEKKEIE
+255 GGIE
-266 LTPAELNIRMTAEQV
+266 LTPNELNVTMTAEQV

-301 RLDIKVPNNVLNI
+301 RLDIKVPNNKLNI
-314 NQVTG
+314 SQVTG

-324 INPDN
+324 IDPDN

-342 QDKDVRIVATNPTI
+342 QDKEVRIVATNPTI

-447 EVNLRDNQINV
+447 EVDLKNNQINV

-541 PVEFNTAEAHVVPGD
+541 PVEFNTAEAHVLPGD

>member
-30 SYDLN
+30 SYDLD
-35 KVDLTMKLNTEGLGV
+35 KVDLTMKLNTDGLGV

-57 IALADIIDEDET
+57 IALADILDEDET

-111 EYKDVYEQLRD
+111 QYNDVYEQLRD
-122 KGFPVTHGSTLPI
+122 AGIPVTEGSTLPI
-135 PVGFEMHG
+135 PADFEMHG

-154 ITDVNDVKQ
+154 ITDVKDVTE

-169 QRSKVAL
+169 YKSKVAL

-181 NHPATLNLGVTH
+181 NSRPELNLGVTR

-213 WELKEGNVLVYTK
+213 WELKEGNVLVYK
-226 NGGTYNYNR
+226 NGGIYNYNR
-235 NNPEICS
+235 NKPEICS

-255 QGLVNEKKEIE
+255 EGKVENGNIE

-281 FFENRA
+281 YFENRA
-287 GRELSMN
+287 GRELSMK
-294 VGDQASV
+294 VDDQASV
-301 RLDIKVPNNVLNI
+301 RLDIQVPNNVLNI

-319 IFNPA
+319 KFNPA

-329 ERIDVSNDLPDFL
+329 ERIDVSSDLPDFL
-342 QDKDVRIVATNPTI
+342 QDKEVRIVATNPTI

-447 EVNLRDNQINV
+447 EVDLKNNQINV

-541 PVEFNTAEAHVVPGD
+541 PVEFNTTEAHVAPGD
-556 GSTYTMNGEVKQRSG
+556 GTTYTMNGEVKQRSG

>member
-8 HLLVTGML
+8 HLLVTGIL

-30 SYDLN
+30 SYDLD
-35 KVDLTMKLNTEGLGV
+35 KVDLTMKLNTDGLGV

-57 IALADIIDEDET
+57 IALADILDEDET

-111 EYKDVYEQLRD
+111 QYNDVYEQLETA
-122 KGFPVTHGSTLPI
+122 GVPVVDGKPLPI
-135 PVGFEMHG
+135 PADFEMHG

-154 ITDVNDVKQ
+154 ITDVNDVKE

-169 QRSKVAL
+169 YKSKVAL

-181 NHPATLNLGVTH
+181 NHPATLNLGVTR

-213 WELKEGNVLVYTK
+213 WELKEGNVLVYTG
-226 NGGTYNYNR
+226 NGGTYIYNR

-242 VYLNKVALDQTKN
+242 VYLNKVALDQTDK
-255 QGLVNEKKEIE
+255 QGKVENGNIE
-266 LTPAELNIRMTAEQV
+266 LTPNELKVRMTAEQV
-281 FFENRA
+281 YFENRA

-372 GTLTAVKENGA
+372 GTLTAVKESGT
-383 FENGATTKVVKLDK
+383 FENGATTKKVKLDK

-408 YYCNQGNTPYDPEG
+408 YYCNKDKTPYDPEG
-422 AKAGAATVKNTA
+422 AKAGAATVENVQ

-541 PVEFNTAEAHVVPGD
+541 PVEFNTTEAHVVPGD

-578 KITAKLDD
+578 KITAKLDN

-624 LHAGVIADFN
+624 LNAGVIADFN

>member
-30 SYDLN
+30 SYDLD
-35 KVDLTMKLNTEGLGV
+35 KVDLTMKLNTDGLGV

-57 IALADIIDEDET
+57 IALADILDEDET

-103 LDMDAPVL
+103 LDMNTPVL
-111 EYKDVYEQLRD
+111 QYNDVFKQLQD
-122 KGFPVTHGSTLPI
+122 AGIPVTEGNTLPI
-135 PVGFEMHG
+135 PVDFEMHG
-143 SAEGNQKIDFS
+143 SAKGDQEVDFK
-154 ITDVNDVKQ
+154 ITDVSDVKQ

-169 QRSKVAL
+169 QKSKVAL

-181 NHPATLNLGVTH
+181 NQPASLNLGVTR

-213 WELKEGNVLVYTK
+213 WELKEGNVLVYTL
-226 NGGTYNYNR
+226 NGGIYNYNR

-242 VYLNKVALDQTKN
+242 VYLNKVALDQTENKGKVEN
-255 QGLVNEKKEIE
+255 GGIE
-266 LTPAELNIRMTAEQV
+266 LTPNELNVTMTAEQV

-301 RLDIKVPNNVLNI
+301 RLDIKVPNNVLKI
-314 NQVTG
+314 SQVTG

-324 INPDN
+324 IDPDN

-342 QDKDVRIVATNPTI
+342 QDKEVRIVATNPTI

-447 EVNLRDNQINV
+447 EVDLKNNQINV

-527 LVGLKAVDVDGNEL
+527 LVGLKAVDVDGNEV
-541 PVEFNTAEAHVVPGD
+541 PVEFNTAEAHVAPGD
-556 GSTYTMNGEVKQRSG
+556 GSTYTMNGEVKERSG

>member
-30 SYDLN
+30 SYDLD
-35 KVDLTMKLNTEGLGV
+35 KVDLTMKLNTDGLGV

-57 IALADIIDEDET
+57 IALADILDEDET

-103 LDMDAPVL
+103 LDMNTPVL
-111 EYKDVYEQLRD
+111 QYNDVYEQLRD
-122 KGFPVTHGSTLPI
+122 AGIPVTHGSTLPI
-135 PVGFEMHG
+135 PANFEMHG
-143 SAEGNQKIDFS
+143 SAEGDQEVDFK
-154 ITDVNDVKQ
+154 ITDVSDVKQ

-169 QRSKVAL
+169 QKSKVAL

-181 NHPATLNLGVTH
+181 NQPASLNLGVTR
-193 LKNIRLY
+193 LKNVRLY

-213 WELKEGNVLVYTK
+213 WELKEGNVLVYTL
-226 NGGTYNYNR
+226 NGGIYNYNR

-242 VYLNKVALDQTKN
+242 VYLNKVVLDQTEHKGKVEN
-255 QGLVNEKKEIE
+255 GNIE

-314 NQVTG
+314 SQVTG

-324 INPDN
+324 IDPDN

-342 QDKDVRIVATNPTI
+342 QDKEVRIVATNPTI

-447 EVNLRDNQINV
+447 EVNLKNNQINV

-527 LVGLKAVDVDGNEL
+527 LVGLKAIDVDGNEV
-541 PVEFNTAEAHVVPGD
+541 PVEFNTVEAHVAPGH
-556 GSTYTMNGEVKQRSG
+556 GTTYTMNGGVKERSD

>member
-30 SYDLN
+30 SYDLD

-111 EYKDVYEQLRD
+111 QYNDVYEQLETA
-122 KGFPVTHGSTLPI
+122 GVPVVDGKPLPI
-135 PVGFEMHG
+135 PADFEMHG

-154 ITDVNDVKQ
+154 ITDVNDVKE

-169 QRSKVAL
+169 YKSKVAL

-181 NHPATLNLGVTH
+181 NHPATLNLGVTR

-213 WELKEGNVLVYTK
+213 WELKEGNVLVYTL

-242 VYLNKVALDQTKN
+242 VYLNKVALDQTEHNGKVEN
-255 QGLVNEKKEIE
+255 GSIE
-266 LTPAELNIRMTAEQV
+266 LTPEELNIRMTAEQV
-281 FFENRA
+281 YFENRA
-287 GRELSMN
+287 GRELSMK

-363 TLPVGIDMR
+363 TLPVGIDLR

-447 EVNLRDNQINV
+447 EVDLKNNQINV

-541 PVEFNTAEAHVVPGD
+541 PVEFNTAEAHVAPGD

>member
-30 SYDLN
+30 SYDLD
-35 KVDLTMKLNTEGLGV
+35 KVDLTMKLNTDGLGV

-57 IALADIIDEDET
+57 IALADILDEDET

-103 LDMDAPVL
+103 LDMNTPVL
-111 EYKDVYEQLRD
+111 QYNDVYEQLRD
-122 KGFPVTHGSTLPI
+122 AGIPVTHGSTLPI
-135 PVGFEMHG
+135 PANFEMHG
-143 SAEGNQKIDFS
+143 SAEGDQEVDFK
-154 ITDVNDVKQ
+154 ITDVSDVKQ

-169 QRSKVAL
+169 QKSKVAL

-181 NHPATLNLGVTH
+181 NQPASLNLGVTR
-193 LKNIRLY
+193 LKNVRLY
-200 LPKFLGVTDVAPG
+200 LPKILGVTDVAPG
-213 WELKEGNVLVYTK
+213 WELKEGNVLVYTL

-242 VYLNKVALDQTKN
+242 VYLNKVALDQTEHKGKVEN
-255 QGLVNEKKEIE
+255 GGIE
-266 LTPAELNIRMTAEQV
+266 LTPNELKVRMTAEQV
-281 FFENRA
+281 YFENRA

-294 VGDQASV
+294 EGDQASV

-314 NQVTG
+314 SQVTG

-324 INPDN
+324 IDPDN

-447 EVNLRDNQINV
+447 EVDLKNNQINV
-458 KNEYYTVQLGRDYHV
+458 KEEYYTVQLGRDYHV

-541 PVEFNTAEAHVVPGD
+541 PVEFNTAEAHVAPGD

>member
-30 SYDLN
+30 SYDLD
-35 KVDLTMKLNTEGLGV
+35 KVDLTMKLNTDGLGV

-57 IALADIIDEDET
+57 IALADILDEDET

-111 EYKDVYEQLRD
+111 QYNDVYEQLRD
-122 KGFPVTHGSTLPI
+122 AGIPVTEGSTLPI
-135 PVGFEMHG
+135 PADFEMHG

-154 ITDVNDVKQ
+154 ITDVKDVTE

-169 QRSKVAL
+169 YKSKVAL

-181 NHPATLNLGVTH
+181 NSRPELNLGVTR

-213 WELKEGNVLVYTK
+213 WELKEGNVLVYK
-226 NGGTYNYNR
+226 NGGIYNYNR
-235 NNPEICS
+235 NKPEICS

-255 QGLVNEKKEIE
+255 EGKVENGNIE

-281 FFENRA
+281 YFENRA
-287 GRELSMN
+287 GRELSMK
-294 VGDQASV
+294 VDDQASV

-314 NQVTG
+314 SQVTG

-329 ERIDVSNDLPDFL
+329 ERIDVSSDLPDFL

-363 TLPVGIDMR
+363 TLPVGIDMS

-383 FENGATTKVVKLDK
+383 FENGAPTKVVKLDK
-397 GVMEMGRDNYV
+397 SVMNMGRDNYV
-408 YYCNQGNTPYDPEG
+408 YYYQGNAPYDPEG

-447 EVNLRDNQINV
+447 EVNLKNNQINV

-541 PVEFNTAEAHVVPGD
+541 PVEFNTAEAHVAPGD

>member
-30 SYDLN
+30 SYDLD
-35 KVDLTMKLNTEGLGV
+35 KVDLTMKLNTDGLGV

-57 IALADIIDEDET
+57 IALGDILDEDET

-103 LDMDAPVL
+103 LDMNTPVL
-111 EYKDVYEQLRD
+111 QYNDVKEQLETVGVFVE
-122 KGFPVTHGSTLPI
+122 KHKPLPI
-135 PVGFEMHG
+135 PANFEMHG
-143 SAEGNQKIDFS
+143 SAEGDQEVDFK
-154 ITDVNDVKQ
+154 ITDVSDVKQ

-169 QRSKVAL
+169 QKSKVAL

-181 NHPATLNLGVTH
+181 NQPASLNLGVTH
-193 LKNIRLY
+193 LKNVRLY

-213 WELKEGNVLVYTK
+213 WELKEGNVLVYK

-242 VYLNKVALDQTKN
+242 VYLNKVALDQTEHKGKVEN
-255 QGLVNEKKEIE
+255 GGIE
-266 LTPAELNIRMTAEQV
+266 LTPEDLKVRMTAEQV
-281 FFENRA
+281 YFENRA

-294 VGDQASV
+294 EGDQASV

-314 NQVTG
+314 SQVTG

-329 ERIDVSNDLPDFL
+329 ERIDVSSDLPDFL

-363 TLPVGIDMR
+363 TLPVGIDMS

-383 FENGATTKVVKLDK
+383 FENGAPTKVVKLDK

-447 EVNLRDNQINV
+447 EVDLKNNQINV

-527 LVGLKAVDVDGNEL
+527 LVGLKAVDVDGNVV
-541 PVEFNTAEAHVVPGD
+541 PVEFNTAEAHVAPGD

>member
-30 SYDLN
+30 SYDLD
-35 KVDLTMKLNTEGLGV
+35 KVDLTMKLNTDGLGV

-57 IALADIIDEDET
+57 IALADILDEDET

-111 EYKDVYEQLRD
+111 QYNDVYEQLRD
-122 KGFPVTHGSTLPI
+122 AGIPVTEGSTLPI
-135 PVGFEMHG
+135 PADFEMHG
-143 SAEGNQKIDFS
+143 SAEGDQEVDFK
-154 ITDVNDVKQ
+154 ITDVSDVKQ

-181 NHPATLNLGVTH
+181 NQPASLNLGVTR

-213 WELKEGNVLVYTK
+213 WELKEGNVLVYTL
-226 NGGTYNYNR
+226 NGGIYNYNR

-242 VYLNKVALDQTKN
+242 VYLYKVALDQTKN
-255 QGLVNEKKEIE
+255 NGKVENGSIE
-266 LTPAELNIRMTAEQV
+266 LTPNELNVTMTAEQV

-314 NQVTG
+314 SQVTG

-324 INPDN
+324 IDPDN
-329 ERIDVSNDLPDFL
+329 ERIDVSSDLPDFL
-342 QDKDVRIVATNPTI
+342 QDKEVRIVATNPTI

-447 EVNLRDNQINV
+447 EVDLKNNQINV

-527 LVGLKAVDVDGNEL
+527 LVGLKAVDVDGNEV
-541 PVEFNTAEAHVVPGD
+541 PVEFNTAEAHVAPGD
-556 GSTYTMNGEVKQRSG
+556 GSTYTMNGEVKERSG

>member
-30 SYDLN
+30 SYDLD
-35 KVDLTMKLNTEGLGV
+35 KVDLTMKLNTDGLGV

-57 IALADIIDEDET
+57 IALADILDEDET

-103 LDMDAPVL
+103 LDMNTPVL
-111 EYKDVYEQLRD
+111 QYDDVKKQLEEHSI
-122 KGFPVTHGSTLPI
+122 PVVEGHPLPI
-135 PVGFEMHG
+135 PVNFEMHG
-143 SAEGNQKIDFS
+143 SAEGDQEVDFK
-154 ITDVNDVKQ
+154 ITDVSDVKQ

-181 NHPATLNLGVTH
+181 NQPATLNLGVTH

-213 WELKEGNVLVYTK
+213 WELKEGNVLVYTL

-242 VYLNKVALDQTKN
+242 VYLNKVALDQTEHKGKVEN
-255 QGLVNEKKEIE
+255 GGIE
-266 LTPAELNIRMTAEQV
+266 LTPNELNVRMTAEQV

-301 RLDIKVPNNVLNI
+301 RLDIKVPNNKLNI
-314 NQVTG
+314 SQVTG

-329 ERIDVSNDLPDFL
+329 ERIDVSSDLPDFL
-342 QDKDVRIVATNPTI
+342 QDKEVRIVATNPTI

-447 EVNLRDNQINV
+447 EVDLKNNQINV

-513 EVMADA
+513 EVVADA

-527 LVGLKAVDVDGNEL
+527 LVGLKAVDVDGNVV
-541 PVEFNTAEAHVVPGD
+541 PVEFNTAEAHVAPGH
-556 GSTYTMNGEVKQRSG
+556 GTTYTMNGGVKQRSD

>member
-30 SYDLN
+30 SYDLD
-35 KVDLTMKLNTEGLGV
+35 KVDLTMKLNTDGLGV

-57 IALADIIDEDET
+57 IALADILDEDET

-103 LDMDAPVL
+103 LDMNTPVL
-111 EYKDVYEQLRD
+111 QYNDVYEQLRD
-122 KGFPVTHGSTLPI
+122 AGIPVTHGSTLPI
-135 PVGFEMHG
+135 PADFEMHG
-143 SAEGNQKIDFS
+143 SAEGDQEVDFK
-154 ITDVNDVKQ
+154 ITDVSDVKQ

-169 QRSKVAL
+169 QKSKVAL

-181 NHPATLNLGVTH
+181 NQPASLNLGVTR

-213 WELKEGNVLVYTK
+213 WELKEGNVLVYTL
-226 NGGTYNYNR
+226 NGGIYNYNR

-242 VYLNKVALDQTKN
+242 VYLNKVALDKTENKGKVEN
-255 QGLVNEKKEIE
+255 GGIE
-266 LTPAELNIRMTAEQV
+266 LTPNELNVRMTAEQV

-301 RLDIKVPNNVLNI
+301 RLDIKVPNNKLNI
-314 NQVTG
+314 SQVTG

-324 INPDN
+324 IDPDN

-342 QDKDVRIVATNPTI
+342 QDKEVRIVATNPTI

-447 EVNLRDNQINV
+447 EVNLKNNQINV

-527 LVGLKAVDVDGNEL
+527 LVGLKAVDVDGNEV
-541 PVEFNTAEAHVVPGD
+541 PVEFNTAEAHVAPGD